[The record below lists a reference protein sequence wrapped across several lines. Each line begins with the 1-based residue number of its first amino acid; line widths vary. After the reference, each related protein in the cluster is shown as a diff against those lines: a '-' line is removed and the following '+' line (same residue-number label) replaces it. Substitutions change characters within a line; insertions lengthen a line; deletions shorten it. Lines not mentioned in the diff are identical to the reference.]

1 MAGTRQLCIQDV
13 TMHFVS
19 NEIFWNSVLFHV
31 FLFQACATCVAKKK
45 NEMFPETNVHSKTQ
59 TFVVVSQCF
68 IKQTLM
74 ERHVSE
80 LYVTAL
86 PQNQVEGGRV
96 CPLKFL
102 VFAPPSFLVSLPY
115 ANTGIRS
122 ESEKRM

>member
-1 MAGTRQLCIQDV
+1 MKSFGTLFYFTCFCFRHAQ
-13 TMHFVS
+13 H
-19 NEIFWNSVLFHV
+19 VLP
-31 FLFQACATCVAKKK
+31 KRM

>member
-1 MAGTRQLCIQDV
+1 M
-13 TMHFVS
+13 
-19 NEIFWNSVLFHV
+19 
-31 FLFQACATCVAKKK
+31 

-74 ERHVSE
+74 ERHVSD